1 MSTSKRIVRY
11 TSEQL
16 RAMSAAGTTGTDWA
30 YVVSHEPDMTDPDS
44 PDISH
49 LIRAA
54 TMRLR
59 GRPKGTAQKTATS
72 LRIDKDVLATPCAPR
87 SRRNR
92 TSARSHRRAHG
103 ALASRAPAAVRRPA
117 GRSAAVACPTSTRQ
131 VPA

>member
-72 LRIDKDVLATPCAPR
+72 LRIDKDVLAAWRATGAGWQTRMNDALRAAIEKKPHKRPQ
-87 SRRNR
+87 S
-92 TSARSHRRAHG
+92 SARPRRA
-103 ALASRAPAAVRRPA
+103 R
-117 GRSAAVACPTSTRQ
+117 
-131 VPA
+131 